1 MRNWNESEYVRRA
14 KGLAEA
20 HVISGKS
27 LNDLAEK
34 AAQEDSLTPDE
45 IRTLTR
51 LTNVATFQEK
61 FARKNDGDKI
71 VEFEPGDPEV
81 VIQRIVTAAAAPPE
95 TANIHNDKLAQ
106 EIPDLMREVRFGRKF
121 DEPVTEKVAFEET
134 PEKPMRYDMAILCM
148 RKLAEDFEIERLQ
161 QGDRWDLTMTKLST
175 RFKSAGRRPPDYV
188 EFMKSAWASFG
199 EDALPEL
206 IQLHEDLRLVAPTVP
221 PTEKLAELADRHLVT
236 ETPEHTLLT
245 AAVTARHGYTKIS
258 RAQAHLKATVPGYGE

>member
-20 HVISGKS
+20 HVISGKG

-34 AAQEDSLTPDE
+34 VAREESLTPDE

-81 VIQRIVTAAAAPPE
+81 VIQRIVTAAATPPE
-95 TANIHNDKLAQ
+95 SANIHNDKLAQ
-106 EIPDLMREVRFGRKF
+106 EIPDLMREIRLGRKF
-121 DEPVTEKVAFEET
+121 DAPETEKVASDA
-134 PEKPMRYDMAILCM
+134 PLEKPMRYDMAILCM
-148 RKLAEDFEIERLQ
+148 RKLAEEFEIERLQ
-161 QGDRWDLTMTKLST
+161 QGDRWDRTLATLST
-175 RFKSAGRRPPDYV
+175 RFKTAGRRTPDYN

-199 EDALPEL
+199 ADVLPEL
-206 IQLHEDLRLVAPTVP
+206 IQLHEDLRLVVP
-221 PTEKLAELADRHLVT
+221 AVPAAEKLAELADRHLVSD
-236 ETPEHTLLT
+236 TPEHKLLT
-245 AAVTARHGYTKIS
+245 EAVEARHGYKKITN
-258 RAQAHLKATVPGYGE
+258 AQAHLKATVPGYGE